1 MFYSLLRSLPK
12 LREIFYPCSAESFYH
27 DASFPFGI
35 ELRLHTLHLMNF
47 ECFSSGSLGKRIMG
61 AHLSFLRVLTL
72 VKFSYFSYGP
82 LHRILQA
89 CPYFRLLSFR
99 HNHSPQ
105 KIRLET
111 RGWALSMENHPDF
124 DGRTPG
130 WSSKVSFDLHERSTD
145 LYCFVPAEAGEGEE
159 EQEGGEGV
167 VMVSPFRSLAP
178 MHGDWLESEIEPR
191 WEVHGNEV
199 RPTERI
205 RRGGK
210 RKTRGDGEGEGGG
223 GAAAGV

>member
-1 MFYSLLRSLPK
+1 
-12 LREIFYPCSAESFYH
+12 
-27 DASFPFGI
+27 
-35 ELRLHTLHLMNF
+35 
-47 ECFSSGSLGKRIMG
+47 
-61 AHLSFLRVLTL
+61 
-72 VKFSYFSYGP
+72 
-82 LHRILQA
+82 
-89 CPYFRLLSFR
+89 
-99 HNHSPQ
+99 
-105 KIRLET
+105 
-111 RGWALSMENHPDF
+111 MENHPDF